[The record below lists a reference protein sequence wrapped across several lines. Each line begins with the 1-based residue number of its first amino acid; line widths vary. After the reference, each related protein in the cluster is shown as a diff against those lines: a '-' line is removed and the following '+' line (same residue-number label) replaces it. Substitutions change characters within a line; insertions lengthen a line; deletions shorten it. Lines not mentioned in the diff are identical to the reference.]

1 MIPDIVVYN
10 NVTLLDLIFVFIVFM
25 SLTIIAKT
33 LALYMRRSLKG
44 KVAKDQISMFSKI
57 IHIISLILA
66 LAIILPI
73 LGFNP
78 TGLLVAGGFVA
89 LAIGLAAQSVIGNL
103 LSGIL
108 LLVERPMKV
117 GDTVEIDGVTGSVED
132 VQIISTTI
140 KTFSGV
146 YVRFPNDKVF
156 SSNITNYSVN
166 VARRFTYSIGIRYVD
181 DADKAAD
188 IIKKLVD
195 EHPLAL
201 ANPAPQVFVEEL
213 GDNSVNLII
222 EIWGPV
228 KDGIWWDLNTELLWK
243 IKSDLERNGIQIPF
257 PQREVWFNSEL
268 GTHRRE

>member
-1 MIPDIVVYN
+1 MVVYN
-10 NVTLLDLIFVFIVFM
+10 NVTLLDLIYVFIVFM

-33 LALYMRRSLKG
+33 LVIYMRRSFKG
-44 KVAKDQISMFSKI
+44 KIPKDQISMLSKI
-57 IHIISLILA
+57 IHLVSTILA
-66 LAIILPI
+66 LVIILPI

-117 GDTVEIDGVTGSVED
+117 GDTVEIDGVSGSVED

-140 KTFSGV
+140 KTFSGI

-156 SSNITNYSVN
+156 SNTITNYSVN
-166 VARRFTYSIGIRYVD
+166 VARRFVYNVGIRYVD

-188 IIKKLVD
+188 IIKKLAD
-195 EHPLAL
+195 EHPLVL
-201 ANPAPQVFVEEL
+201 ANPAPQVYVEEL
-213 GDNSVNLII
+213 GDNSVNLAIKM
-222 EIWGPV
+222 WGPV
-228 KDGIWWDLNTELLWK
+228 KNGLWWDINTELLWK
-243 IKSDLERNGIQIPF
+243 IKSELEQNGIQIPF
-257 PQREVWFNSEL
+257 PQRVVWQQKD
-268 GTHRRE
+268 